1 MNQQPQV
8 RVGILSSPYIRFTL
22 TGLYSGP
29 DGVLTEGSHEARIN
43 DSGISF
49 TLDGKTY
56 TSVEF
61 HPNTYTGDTFEL
73 EGVTIGVDFHWQRK
87 ENQRFRGSLR
97 IIVQDGKLMAINVV
111 DVEDYLVSVISSE
124 MKSTSSLSL
133 LKAHA
138 VISRSWVLSMM
149 SHDRTTAKPGENNLK
164 PTAMNAVP
172 SLIKYWDRED
182 HRNFDVCADDH
193 CQRYQGINRV
203 STSVAAGAVND
214 TYGEVLTHKG
224 KLCDTRF
231 SKCCGGVFEQF
242 ETCWDDDPRPYL
254 KAGRDA
260 ADTFDY
266 PDLTEEENAR
276 QWILNN
282 PEAFCNTT
290 DRMVLSQV
298 MNGYDMETPD
308 FYRWTV
314 ELTQEKISTLL
325 ATRLN
330 TDFGD
335 ILALV
340 PLTRGTSGRIR
351 ELKIVGSKC
360 ELIIGKELLIR
371 RALSDT
377 HLYSSAFVVEPH
389 SLDTDGVP
397 TGFTLH
403 GAGWGHGV
411 GLCQIGAAI
420 MGERG
425 YSYDEIL
432 RHYYADASITKLY

>member
-1 MNQQPQV
+1 MNKQPNV
-8 RVGILSSPYIRFTL
+8 RVGILSSPCIRFTL

-29 DGVLTEGSHEARIN
+29 DGVLTEGYHEAKIN

-49 TLDGKTY
+49 TFDGKTY

-61 HPNTYTGDTFEL
+61 SPNSYAGDTFEL

-97 IIVQDGKLMAINVV
+97 IIVEDGKLMAINII

-133 LKAHA
+133 LRAHA

-149 SHDRTTAKPGENNLK
+149 SQGESPSRSTMNNPNVSALNPG
-164 PTAMNAVP
+164 P

-203 STSVAAGAVND
+203 STTVAEGAVND
-214 TYGEVLTHKG
+214 TCGEVLTYKG

-242 ETCWDDDPRPYL
+242 ETCWDDTPRPYL

-260 ADTFDY
+260 ADRLDY
-266 PDLTEEENAR
+266 PDLTDEENAR
-276 QWILNN
+276 QWILNT

-290 DRMVLSQV
+290 DKTVLSQV

-314 ELTQEKISTLL
+314 QLSQEKISSLL

-330 TDFGD
+330 TDFGA
-335 ILALV
+335 IRALV

-351 ELKIVGSKC
+351 ELKIIGSKC
-360 ELIIGKELLIR
+360 ELTIGKELLIR

-389 SLDTDGVP
+389 GLNADGVP
-397 TGFTLH
+397 SGFTLH
-403 GAGWGHGV
+403 GAGWGHGA